1 MKVWVLF
8 MFISVFSLR
17 LVFSKQHRL
26 YNHVKDCD
34 LSIIGQVIG
43 IAAGKLA
50 LLYQLL
56 QQKLF
61 HHAQLM

>member
-1 MKVWVLF
+1 

-17 LVFSKQHRL
+17 LVFSKQHKL

-34 LSIIGQVIG
+34 LNITGQVIG

-50 LLYQLL
+50 LLYQPV

-61 HHAQLM
+61 LHAQLM

>member
-1 MKVWVLF
+1 
-8 MFISVFSLR
+8 MFILVFSLR

-34 LSIIGQVIG
+34 LNITGQVIG

-50 LLYQLL
+50 LLYQPV

-61 HHAQLM
+61 LHA

>member
-1 MKVWVLF
+1 

-34 LSIIGQVIG
+34 PNITGQVIG

-50 LLYQLL
+50 LLYQPV

-61 HHAQLM
+61 LHAQLM